1 MAKTYSIAI
10 DGPAGAGKSTIAKAL
25 AKELGYYYVD
35 TGAIYRTVAYFLDL
49 LGISPKDAD
58 GVERYIDEL
67 TVEIEYDENG
77 LQHMLMNGMDVTGE
91 IRTQDISQKASL
103 VSAQP
108 VVREMLLDMQR
119 DVAKKHNVIMD
130 GRDIGTVVL
139 PKADVK
145 IFLTATA
152 EVRAKRRCDELNAKG
167 LKSDYAKVLKEIE
180 QRDYQDTHRPI
191 APLKMARD
199 SVKLDTT
206 NLDIDGV
213 LAEMKRIIVQK
224 VPICVSK

>member
-10 DGPAGAGKSTIAKAL
+10 DGPAGAGKSTIARRL
-25 AKELGYYYVD
+25 AKELNYYYVD

-49 LGISPKDAD
+49 LGISPKDVD

-67 TVEIEYDENG
+67 TVEIDYDEEG
-77 LQHMLMNGMDVTGE
+77 KQHMFMNGMDVTHD

-103 VSAQP
+103 VSAHG

-119 DVAKKHNVIMD
+119 DMAQKHNVIMD

-145 IFLTATA
+145 IFLTASP
-152 EVRAKRRCDELNAKG
+152 EVRAQRRLDEMLVKG
-167 LKSDYAKVLKEIE
+167 QKGNFQQVLKDIQ
-180 QRDYQDTHRPI
+180 QRDYQDTHREI
-191 APLKMARD
+191 APLKMAKD
-199 SVKLDTT
+199 SIKLDTSD
-206 NLDIDGV
+206 LDIEGV
-213 LAEMKRIIVQK
+213 IGAMKEIIGKKIPLWV
-224 VPICVSK
+224 

>member
-1 MAKTYSIAI
+1 MAKTYAIAI
-10 DGPAGAGKSTIAKAL
+10 DGPAGAGKSTIAKRL

-49 LGISPKDAD
+49 LGVSPKDVD

-67 TVEIEYDENG
+67 TISIEYDEEG
-77 LQHMLMNGMDVTGE
+77 LQHMIMNGMDVTGD

-103 VSAQP
+103 VSAQA

-119 DVAKKHNVIMD
+119 DVAKRHNVIMD

-145 IFLTATA
+145 IFLTADP
-152 EVRAKRRCDELNAKG
+152 EVRAKRRCDELLAKG
-167 LKSDYAKVLKEIE
+167 QKAVYETILKEIV
-180 QRDYQDTHRPI
+180 QRDYQDTHRAI

-199 SVKLDTT
+199 SIKVDTSA
-206 NLDIDGV
+206 LDIEGV
-213 LAEMKRIIVQK
+213 VAAIKKIIGEK
-224 VPICVSK
+224 LPL

>member
-1 MAKTYSIAI
+1 MAKFYSIAI
-10 DGPAGAGKSTIAKAL
+10 DGPAGAGKSTIAKRL

-49 LGISPKDAD
+49 LGVSPKDVD

-67 TVEIEYDENG
+67 TIDIWYDEDG
-77 LQHMLMNGMDVTGE
+77 LQHMFMNGLDVTGE

-103 VSAQP
+103 VSAHA

-119 DVAKKHNVIMD
+119 EIARDNNVIMD
-130 GRDIGTVVL
+130 GRDIGSVVL

-145 IFLTATA
+145 IFLTASA
-152 EVRAKRRCDELNAKG
+152 EVRAQRRTDELLAKG
-167 LKSDYAKVLKEIE
+167 QKANFQQTLKDIQ

-191 APLKMARD
+191 APLKMCKDSIKVDTSDMDIEQVVAHIRD
-199 SVKLDTT
+199 VVAKK
-206 NLDIDGV
+206 IPV
-213 LAEMKRIIVQK
+213 
-224 VPICVSK
+224 

>member
-10 DGPAGAGKSTIAKAL
+10 DGPAGAGKSTIAKRL

-49 LGISPKDAD
+49 WGVSPKDVD
-58 GVERYIDEL
+58 NVNRYIDEL
-67 TVEIEYDENG
+67 TIGIEYDEDG
-77 LQHMLMNGMDVTGE
+77 LQHMIMNGMDVTGE

-103 VSAQP
+103 VSAHA
-108 VVREMLLDMQR
+108 VVREVLLDMQR
-119 DVAKKHNVIMD
+119 DVAKQHNVIMD

-145 IFLTATA
+145 IFLTADP
-152 EVRAKRRCDELNAKG
+152 EVRAKRRYDELIAKG
-167 LKSDYAKVLKEIE
+167 QKANLETILKEIK
-180 QRDYQDTHRPI
+180 QRDYQDTHREI

-199 SVKLDTT
+199 SIKVDTSSM
-206 NLDIDGV
+206 DIEQV
-213 LAEMKRIIVQK
+213 VAEIKAIAGKKI
-224 VPICVSK
+224 PL